1 MFCLHFK
8 ASNSQRASSASQPEL
23 APSSPCPFHLPLFR
37 VYAEAEISPPLS
49 VLLWL

>member
-1 MFCLHFK
+1 MFPLHFK
-8 ASNSQRASSASQPEL
+8 APNSPRASSASQPEL
-23 APSSPCPFHLPLFR
+23 APSSPGPFHLSLFP